1 MKTVNFF
8 VDCHVFDGNLQ
19 GTTTYLK
26 GLYQEL
32 INDKTKIFHIVYL
45 VLFIQIRKQ
54 KILKRIFP
62 SSFLFFL

>member
-26 GLYQEL
+26 GLYQKL
-32 INDKTKIFHIVYL
+32 INDKTKNFFICSVIIFH
-45 VLFIQIRKQ
+45 
-54 KILKRIFP
+54 P
-62 SSFLFFL
+62 